1 MPIAEVLRR
10 LRAAGLDSL
19 PGGGAEIFARARAQ
33 EDLRRQVHA
42 ATSGW
47 RSTAPPTSMGLRS
60 NCTMLYGPIETV
72 EERVDHMLRLRAL
85 QDETGGFQTLHPAG
99 LPPRQQRADEAARR
113 RPASR
118 TCAPTR
124 SRACML
130 DNIPHIKAY
139 WIMLGVKTAQTA
151 LWFGADDLDGTV
163 QEEKHLSHGRRRDA
177 AGDDAR
183 PRSSASSATRAARRS
198 SATRC
203 TTSSPRARRWCRTS
217 RSGATCAA
225 AWRSCRERGEARS
238 SPRVSFLNARPI
250 TYGLEHGAGATIASS
265 CRSSCRRAARE
276 LLRARRGR
284 PGA

>member
-1 MPIAEVLRR
+1 MTDRRGAGASCARPASTRSPAAAPRSSPPRVRKKICDDKCTRRRVAGGPPHRPPDGPALELHDALRPHR
-10 LRAAGLDSL
+10 DRRGARRPPAAPARAAGRDRRL
-19 PGGGAEIFARARAQ
+19 P
-33 EDLRRQVHA
+33 D
-42 ATSGW
+42 
-47 RSTAPPTSMGLRS
+47 
-60 NCTMLYGPIETV
+60 
-72 EERVDHMLRLRAL
+72 
-85 QDETGGFQTLHPAG
+85 LHPAG

-139 WIMLGVKTAQTA
+139 WVMLGVKTAQTA

-183 PRSSASSATRAARRS
+183 PRSSASSASRAARRS
-198 SATRC
+198 SATRS
-203 TTSSPRARRWCRTS
+203 TTSSPRARRWRPTS

-225 AWRSCRERGEARS
+225 AWRSCRERREDAASPPSRS
-238 SPRVSFLNARPI
+238 
-250 TYGLEHGAGATIASS
+250 
-265 CRSSCRRAARE
+265 
-276 LLRARRGR
+276 
-284 PGA
+284 